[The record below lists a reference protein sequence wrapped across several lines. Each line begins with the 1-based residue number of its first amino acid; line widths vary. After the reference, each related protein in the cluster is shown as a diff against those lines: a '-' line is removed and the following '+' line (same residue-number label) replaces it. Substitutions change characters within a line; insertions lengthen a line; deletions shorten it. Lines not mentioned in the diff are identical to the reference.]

1 LTPLLDG
8 RHLLGNASILA
19 VTLAEQWTGVHQRL
33 PPDWEGARLTLS
45 LADEEAA
52 NRAALI
58 LGPAAPGRAGRSFR
72 VAVDRRGRTGLGAS
86 PALVRRVLT
95 RLDDEGVAGEL
106 ALADVESPA
115 EESAVADDVDVQSH
129 AAGAGSL
136 AAQWEALLGTLPDDW
151 SHLYAEV
158 TVDSTDYV
166 ERGALLMSPTNP
178 ALFGGARGLRF
189 RCSRTVGYGVS
200 VEMARRCLE
209 RLDRDGIT
217 GRLRVVRVVSDARPV
232 YTQGPVW
239 YVGGR
244 SV

>member
-1 LTPLLDG
+1 MK
-8 RHLLGNASILA
+8 
-19 VTLAEQWTGVHQRL
+19 LAEQWTGVLQRL
-33 PPDWEGARLTLS
+33 PTEWESARLTLS
-45 LADEEAA
+45 LADEEGA

-72 VAVDRRGRTGLGAS
+72 LALDRRGRTGLGAS
-86 PALVRRVLT
+86 PALVGRVLA
-95 RLDDEGVAGEL
+95 RLDEEDVEGEL
-106 ALADVESPA
+106 ELVDVESRP
-115 EESAVADDVDVQSH
+115 ERSEAVADVDVQSYP
-129 AAGAGSL
+129 ATAGGL
-136 AAQWEALLGTLPDDW
+136 AAQWDALLETLPPDW

-158 TVDSTDYV
+158 TLDSTDYV

-189 RCSRTVGYGVS
+189 RCSHAVGYGVS
-200 VEMARRCLE
+200 VGMARRCLE